1 MPLVDSM
8 IRDIGNKLRA
18 VYDDRMLVKQYAW
31 WILQA
36 LTKKK
41 KAELIEL
48 RQIELVSEQER
59 LLQEWLEKIIE
70 QHCPLQ
76 YILGSVPFCD
86 VDILVEPP
94 VLIPRPETEEWT
106 TNLIDKLKKLPVQD
120 FSILD
125 LCTGSGCIAIA
136 LARAFPKAWIVAV
149 DIQDHALQLTSVN
162 CIHNSIRNVTIIK
175 SDLFESVP
183 KDYTFD
189 LIVSN
194 PPYIALDEWKEL
206 DQSVKNWEDKKALVA
221 PNQGMDIIASIIQQ
235 APQFLRQRSELEI
248 ADIPQLI
255 LEIGY
260 RQGGKVKTLLEQ
272 AGYCHIRIDKD
283 LQGKD
288 RVACARVMPCGYLN
302 KD

>member
-18 VYDDRMLVKQYAW
+18 LYDDRMLVKQYAW

-94 VLIPRPETEEWT
+94 VLIPRSETEEWT

-149 DIQDHALQLTSVN
+149 D
-162 CIHNSIRNVTIIK
+162 
-175 SDLFESVP
+175 F
-183 KDYTFD
+183 
-189 LIVSN
+189 
-194 PPYIALDEWKEL
+194 
-206 DQSVKNWEDKKALVA
+206 
-221 PNQGMDIIASIIQQ
+221 
-235 APQFLRQRSELEI
+235 
-248 ADIPQLI
+248 
-255 LEIGY
+255 
-260 RQGGKVKTLLEQ
+260 
-272 AGYCHIRIDKD
+272 RI
-283 LQGKD
+283 
-288 RVACARVMPCGYLN
+288 MHYN
-302 KD
+302 